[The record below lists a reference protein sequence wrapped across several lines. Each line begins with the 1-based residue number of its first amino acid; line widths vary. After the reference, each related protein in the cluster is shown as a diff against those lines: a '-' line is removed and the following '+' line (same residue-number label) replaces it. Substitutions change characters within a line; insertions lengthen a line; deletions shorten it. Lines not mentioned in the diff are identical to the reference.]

1 MGIARVDGNAARVA
15 GASTGSAS
23 DQGKATRG
31 GASEW
36 SRGDASDIDGQ
47 NPPEAGQN
55 GRKHESA
62 WAASEF
68 QPPVVDYANDGRSEA
83 LRHDVTKKILLIGG
97 ICFALA
103 IDAVG
108 VAATAALPTR

>member
-1 MGIARVDGNAARVA
+1 MGSGEEAGRERVFKWA
-15 GASTGSAS
+15 GA
-23 DQGKATRG
+23 
-31 GASEW
+31 
-36 SRGDASDIDGQ
+36 
-47 NPPEAGQN
+47 
-55 GRKHESA
+55 HESA